1 MPRRPDPRLEAR
13 ILEAARKHWAKG
25 GEKGLSMRALAK
37 SAGTTTPTIYHRF
50 RNRQDILVCLLRNTQ
65 KELFQ
70 ELESSRTPEQFA
82 QKYLAFAMRR
92 PHEYEL
98 FHVDWAG
105 RRTALQRSKPSIELL
120 HRRLS
125 EWLGVPQKNCRGLML
140 ALWSLLHGTAL
151 LLTSRTVEGRAA
163 KEELRRACA
172 ESVAAMVRLRATPPG
187 R

>member
-1 MPRRPDPRLEAR
+1 
-13 ILEAARKHWAKG
+13 
-25 GEKGLSMRALAK
+25 
-37 SAGTTTPTIYHRF
+37 
-50 RNRQDILVCLLRNTQ
+50 
-65 KELFQ
+65 
-70 ELESSRTPEQFA
+70 
-82 QKYLAFAMRR
+82 
-92 PHEYEL
+92 
-98 FHVDWAG
+98 
-105 RRTALQRSKPSIELL
+105 L

-151 LLTSRTVEGRAA
+151 LLTSRTVEGRTA